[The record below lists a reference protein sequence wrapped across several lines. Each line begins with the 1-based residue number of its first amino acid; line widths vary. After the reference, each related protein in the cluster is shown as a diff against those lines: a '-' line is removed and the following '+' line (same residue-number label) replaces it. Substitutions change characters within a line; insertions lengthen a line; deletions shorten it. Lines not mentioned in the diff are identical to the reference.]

1 MINGMRAAQA
11 RYVQE
16 NAEIFLVAA
25 SNHSAPEF
33 AHKFAQ
39 QSVHNLINR
48 HGNFHEALSCVQ
60 LADCARV

>member
-1 MINGMRAAQA
+1 MINGMRAAQP

-16 NAEIFLVAA
+16 NAEVFLVVR
-25 SNHSAPEF
+25 SSAPGF

-39 QSVHNLINR
+39 QFVRNLINR
-48 HGNFHEALSCVQ
+48 HGNFHEALSSVQ

>member
-11 RYVQE
+11 RYVQV
-16 NAEIFLVAA
+16 NAEIF
-25 SNHSAPEF
+25 SSRRGNHGAPEF

-39 QSVHNLINR
+39 QSVRNLINR

>member
-1 MINGMRAAQA
+1 MINGMRAAQP

-16 NAEIFLVAA
+16 NAEVFLVVR
-25 SNHSAPEF
+25 SNHSAPGF

-39 QSVHNLINR
+39 QVVRNLINR
-48 HGNFHEALSCVQ
+48 HGNFHEALSSVQ